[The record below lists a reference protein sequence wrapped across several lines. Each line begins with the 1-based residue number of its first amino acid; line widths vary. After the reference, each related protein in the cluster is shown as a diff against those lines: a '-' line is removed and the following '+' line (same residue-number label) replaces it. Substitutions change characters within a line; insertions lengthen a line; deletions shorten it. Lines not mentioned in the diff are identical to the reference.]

1 MSMGMEVGVFLAYA
15 FGVLMVY
22 ALGRFLLVPLKWI
35 AVCIV
40 SSAAGGAAI
49 IFLNMLCGTLGYFIP
64 LNIFTAGIA
73 GLLGVPGIIML
84 TVFFI

>member
-1 MSMGMEVGVFLAYA
+1 MGMEVGVFLAYA

-22 ALGRFLLVPLKWI
+22 VMGRFLLVPLKWI
-35 AVCIV
+35 AVCLI
-40 SSAAGGAAI
+40 SSAVGGVAVI
-49 IFLNMLCGTLGYFIP
+49 LLNIFCGRFGLFIP